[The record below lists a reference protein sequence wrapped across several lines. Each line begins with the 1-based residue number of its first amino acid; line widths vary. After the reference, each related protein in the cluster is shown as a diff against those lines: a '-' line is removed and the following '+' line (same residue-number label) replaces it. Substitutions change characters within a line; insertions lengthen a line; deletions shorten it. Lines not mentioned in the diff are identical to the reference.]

1 MDEDKL
7 ITQATETPLTRD
19 AIEAFAALMPETS
32 AGDLIQHALNR
43 YDAHSATVF
52 ALAAVAGGQELPSEA
67 LYELLPDLVDPT
79 HFTPLVAALEG
90 DRIAFLNALV
100 VKGRMDWER
109 EALSLFLAV
118 ELLDGSEPPQS
129 LRRTLRVFARLP
141 IDENSG
147 FIFGCA
153 LLNLE
158 DDEIREVGRGWIRIA
173 EGGDWEGARN
183 ELRAPLFKPV
193 PETLPSVEPPAIVTG
208 YTLRHLGPKA
218 GRNDPCPC
226 KSGRK
231 YKKCCGAA
239 DAEPRRSGATASG
252 IRLQDL
258 TREGIGAL
266 DEEQLGLLLPLEL
279 ASLKLEWLDLD
290 QLQFAAIELT
300 LRRRLNEAE
309 RFVDEL
315 TKRGEDAAQWA
326 RDSRNELIR
335 SALLDGDVA
344 LAERQ
349 FVDCSE
355 EDDEYDSFRLRIT
368 LQRGDAGSL
377 EFLLATVE
385 DALRA
390 DDWMILFDLSFALLD
405 HAPALGILVARGC
418 LDPDRPYDSD
428 LLLDKIADARNR
440 VGLEMREPWDEVYEL
455 WALDYLES
463 EGDEL
468 IRNAN
473 DEDRDL
479 ISENLSVLHA
489 EMADALDQSR
499 AFQRQLRSAETEL
512 AKVALI
518 VAGVNSTMS
527 EPTTEERDDA
537 ETEIRRLR
545 SRVADLKS
553 DAMKSVLVRR
563 EVRRYLVSVQEE
575 RERTVPAEEQEIAV
589 AETRAGEIEGS
600 PVDAPHILLLPRF
613 VDAEK
618 SLKTLPR
625 STAAQA
631 MTVAAKLASGEEH
644 AWMGVMKV
652 RAGQDVLVARVRV
665 HYRMLFRVSDG
676 VLDCLMVVHRRVLN
690 AALDEVG
697 S

>member
-7 ITQATETPLTRD
+7 ITKAQETPLTRD
-19 AIEAFAALMPETS
+19 AIEAFAARMPETP
-32 AGDLIQHALNR
+32 AGELIQFALSR

-52 ALAAVAGGQELPSEA
+52 ALAAVARGQELPSEA
-67 LYELLPDLVDPT
+67 LFALLPDLVNPS
-79 HFTPLVAALEG
+79 HFAPLVAAVEG
-90 DRIAFLNALV
+90 DRIAFLNELV

-118 ELLDGSEPPQS
+118 ELLDGSEPPQN

-153 LLNLE
+153 LQHLE
-158 DDEIREVGRGWIRIA
+158 DDEIREVGRSWIRVA
-173 EGGDWEGARN
+173 EGGDSESARN

-193 PETLPSVEPPAIVTG
+193 LETLPSVEKPAIVTG
-208 YTLRHLGPKA
+208 YTLRKLEPKA

-252 IRLQDL
+252 VRLQDL
-258 TREGIGAL
+258 TREGVEAL
-266 DEEQLGLLLPLEL
+266 DEDQLRLLLPLEL
-279 ASLKLEWLDLD
+279 ASLKLEWLNFD
-290 QLQFAAIELT
+290 QLQYAAIELT
-300 LRRRLNEAE
+300 LRRRLSEAE

-315 TKRGEDAAQWA
+315 TKRGDDAMQWA

-335 SALLDGDVA
+335 SALLDGDVS

-349 FVDCSE
+349 IVHCSE
-355 EDDEYDSFRLRIT
+355 EDDEFDSFQLRIT

-428 LLLDKIADARNR
+428 LLLDKIADARSR
-440 VGLEMREPWDEVYEL
+440 LDLDMREPWDEVYEL

-468 IRNAN
+468 IRNAK
-473 DEDRDL
+473 DQDRDQ
-479 ISENLSVLHA
+479 ISENLNFLHN

-499 AFQRQLRSAETEL
+499 TLQRQLRTAEAEL
-512 AKVALI
+512 ARVAMI
-518 VAGVNSTMS
+518 IAGVNSAMA
-527 EPTTEERDDA
+527 EPTPEEHDKA
-537 ETEIRRLR
+537 ETDVWRLR
-545 SRVADLKS
+545 TLVTELKVKVAD
-553 DAMKSVLVRR
+553 SVLVRR

-575 RERTVPAEEQEIAV
+575 RERSVPAEERDAAL
-589 AETRAGEIEGS
+589 AEASAGEIEGS
-600 PVDAPHILLLPRF
+600 PVDAPRDLLLPRF
-613 VDAEK
+613 DDAEK
-618 SLKTLPR
+618 SLKMLPR
-625 STAAQA
+625 TTAAQA
-631 MTVAAKLASGEEH
+631 MTVAAKLASGDSH
-644 AWMGVMKV
+644 SWNGVMKV

-690 AALDEVG
+690 AALDEV
-697 S
+697 SS